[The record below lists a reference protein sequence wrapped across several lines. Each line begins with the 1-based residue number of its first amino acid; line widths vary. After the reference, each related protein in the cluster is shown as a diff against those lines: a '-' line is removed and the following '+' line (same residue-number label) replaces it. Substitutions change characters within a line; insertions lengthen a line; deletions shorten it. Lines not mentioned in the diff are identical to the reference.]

1 MGFYDTFLDR
11 KVRWGTFFCV
21 MILNFIAFYQDPLR
35 YSLSKNCIGLPC
47 KWFGFLAGMGTFTMD
62 VLTLLG
68 LWYTIPFSKSMPNL
82 WFIPIIIIGYA
93 IISEIT
99 IWSSVYQERCKVD
112 EKTNETVCKFDPPP
126 SGLWPRKRRLILY
139 STILIL
145 DIIIF
150 AQFYMYAGFKKLVHQ
165 TILHK
170 FFLERF
176 GGLYEGN
183 IVQFI
188 VSWVGI
194 LGILFDIIAWKIVYG
209 FQACQYSLPKSWNF

>member
-1 MGFYDTFLDR
+1 MGFYETFMNP
-11 KVRWGTFFCV
+11 KVRWVTFFCV
-21 MILNFIAFYQDPLR
+21 MILNFVAYYQDPLR
-35 YSLSKNCIGLPC
+35 YSLSKKCIGIPC
-47 KWFGFLAGMGTFTMD
+47 KWFDYIAGMGTFTMD

-68 LWYTIPFSKSMPNL
+68 LWYTIPFSDSMTNI
-82 WFIPIIIIGYA
+82 WFIPIIIFGYA

-99 IWSSVYQERCKVD
+99 IWSDIYKEKCEVSS
-112 EKTNETVCKFDPPP
+112 KTNETVCDFDPPP
-126 SGLWPRKRRLILY
+126 SGLWSRKKRLILY
-139 STILIL
+139 SIILIL

-150 AQFYMYAGFKKLVHQ
+150 AQFYIYAGNINLAHK

-176 GGLYEGN
+176 GGFYEGN
-183 IVQFI
+183 MIQFF